1 MDEADEADLTEAMRS
16 VRQKQEAED
25 TRARPESMNDA
36 TGPVSEES
44 LMSLRHSHAFIAES
58 GCGHSTRL

>member
-25 TRARPESMNDA
+25 TRARSESTNDA
-36 TGPVSEES
+36 IVLVSEE
-44 LMSLRHSHAFIAES
+44 LPIPLRYSYTFTTAR
-58 GCGHSTRL
+58 G